1 MVEARQCSF
10 CGTKIEPGT
19 GKIYIKKEGSVY
31 HFCTGKCKKNM
42 IDLKRKDRE
51 TRWTRKFAQE
61 KAIKTYPKKSKKK
74 GKPRKKI
81 IRKNKG

>member
-19 GKIYIKKEGSVY
+19 GKIYVKKEGNVF

-51 TRWTRKFAQE
+51 TRWTRKYAQE
-61 KAIKTYPKKSKKK
+61 KAVKVYPKKDAKKV
-74 GKPRKKI
+74 GKKKI
-81 IRKNKG
+81 IRKKE

>member
-19 GKIYIKKEGSVY
+19 GKIFVKTDGIVF

-42 IDLKRKDRE
+42 VDLKRKDRE
-51 TRWTRKFAQE
+51 TRWTRKYAQE
-61 KAIKTYPKKSKKK
+61 KAIKTYPKKS
-74 GKPRKKI
+74 GRKKI
-81 IRKNKG
+81 KRKKK